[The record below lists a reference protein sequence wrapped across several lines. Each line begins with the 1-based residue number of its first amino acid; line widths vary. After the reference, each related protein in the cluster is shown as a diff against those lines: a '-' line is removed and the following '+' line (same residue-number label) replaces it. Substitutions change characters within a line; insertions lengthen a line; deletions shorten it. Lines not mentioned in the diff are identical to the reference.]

1 MLTVIAVVVTVMID
15 VIVAEVDVISVI
27 AVANGDRD

>member
-1 MLTVIAVVVTVMID
+1 MIAVVVTVMID
-15 VIVAEVDVISVI
+15 VIVAEVDVITCSVI

>member
-27 AVANGDRD
+27 VVANGDRD